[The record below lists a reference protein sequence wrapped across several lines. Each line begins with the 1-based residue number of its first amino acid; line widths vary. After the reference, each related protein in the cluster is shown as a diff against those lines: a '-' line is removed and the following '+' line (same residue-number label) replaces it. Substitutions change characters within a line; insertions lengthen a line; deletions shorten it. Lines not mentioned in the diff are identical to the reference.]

1 MVVVGMSLLAEKDLT
16 CTNPSREL
24 ALSEQKKSLHN
35 SYQPGEMGALY
46 RAKAGYEK
54 HPRDTLC

>member
-1 MVVVGMSLLAEKDLT
+1 MSLLAEKDLT